1 MEENT
6 RPNSKQT
13 KRQWT
18 SHEDAKL
25 VECLVELATTS
36 WKCDNGTFKSGYGKH
51 LEKMLHEKIP
61 GCDLKREA
69 TLSDRQVNEN
79 TQVNLEETEMEYE
92 ADSQEPPTP
101 GVPVA
106 PGASAAPSSSAAPSA
121 SYIERNKR
129 KRGSKSEEV
138 IDIVVESMRDMKG
151 AYQEH
156 TAVLVDMVSCFK
168 HEKEGAE
175 RRMKLMAL
183 LRDVPGLSGDDRMKA
198 GLSILKD
205 NSLIDMVFQL
215 QPGKLLPFLKKL
227 L

>member
-1 MEENT
+1 
-6 RPNSKQT
+6 
-13 KRQWT
+13 
-18 SHEDAKL
+18 
-25 VECLVELATTS
+25 
-36 WKCDNGTFKSGYGKH
+36 
-51 LEKMLHEKIP
+51 MLHEKIP
-61 GCDLKREA
+61 GCDLKANPHIESRVKLLKRQYFTIVEMMGTTGSGFENVTQAVATMEAKREA

-92 ADSQEPPTP
+92 ADSQEPPTL
-101 GVPVA
+101 GVPAA

-138 IDIVVESMRDMKG
+138 IDI
-151 AYQEH
+151 
-156 TAVLVDMVSCFK
+156 

-183 LRDVPGLSGDDRMKA
+183 LRDVPGLSSDDRMKA
-198 GLSILKD
+198 GLSILRD

-215 QPGKLLPFLKKL
+215 QPGELLPFLKKL